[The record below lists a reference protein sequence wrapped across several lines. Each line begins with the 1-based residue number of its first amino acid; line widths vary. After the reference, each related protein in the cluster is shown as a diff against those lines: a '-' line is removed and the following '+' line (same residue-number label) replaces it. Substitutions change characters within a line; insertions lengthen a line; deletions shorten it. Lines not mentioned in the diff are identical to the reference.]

1 MRKLVIAVYSIVTII
16 ALTACSGSSFEAD
29 MEWDV
34 EPFHFTSQREEEVSL
49 DSLKGEVWLASFI
62 FTNCETVCPPMTF
75 NMTEVQD
82 EIIKLGV
89 EDYKI
94 VAFSVDPATDTPK
107 VLKDYLAKYDV
118 PDESKWNLL
127 TGYDQTFISQFARN
141 SFKTAVVDDPT
152 SNQVTHGTS
161 FFLVNKEG
169 KVVKQYSGF
178 KDVPTEEIAKDVKLL
193 VEE

>member
-1 MRKLVIAVYSIVTII
+1 MRKILIVTISFI
-16 ALTACSGSSFEAD
+16 TIFTLSACSGSSFKAD

-34 EPFHFTSQREEEVSL
+34 EPFHFTSQRGEEVTL
-49 DSLKGEVWLASFI
+49 DNLKGDVWLASFI

-75 NMTEVQD
+75 NMTEVQE
-82 EIIKLGV
+82 EIMKQGV

-94 VAFSVDPATDTPK
+94 IAFSVDPETDTPE
-107 VLKDYLAKYDV
+107 VLTDYLSMYNV
-118 PDESKWNLL
+118 PDESKWHLL
-127 TGYDQTFISQFARN
+127 TGYDQSFISQFARN
-141 SFKTAVVDDPT
+141 SFKTAVVDDPQ

-161 FFLVNKEG
+161 FFLVNQEG

-178 KDVPTEEIAKDVKLL
+178 KDVPKEQIATDIKLL